1 MEAIFSRM
9 VKSGKV
15 TYFLDVREAKNN
27 TKYVS
32 ITSSSPSKEDPSKFA
47 KRSVSLFA
55 NAADEFVDALQEAV
69 SHCKQ

>member
-1 MEAIFSRM
+1 MGAIFSKM
-9 VKSGKV
+9 VKSGKT

-32 ITSSSPSKEDPSKFA
+32 ITSSSPSKEDPTKFS

-55 NAADEFVDALQEAV
+55 NAADEFVGALQEAV
-69 SHCKQ
+69 AHTKE